1 MQHYTVLSKQRSK
14 MLYKQQHT
22 VTEQQLFEAKV
33 RPSMQSKNRHVTA
46 MYSFK
51 YIPTITS
58 TFFEMSM
65 LLTMVYKGNA
75 KATIFCLKQ
84 QQIQPKNDS
93 QFIRKPESL
102 TVLWSGCSKA
112 NQLKSDF
119 TEYKDNHCSIQD

>member
-1 MQHYTVLSKQRSK
+1 
-14 MLYKQQHT
+14 
-22 VTEQQLFEAKV
+22 
-33 RPSMQSKNRHVTA
+33 

-112 NQLKSDF
+112 NQLKSEF
-119 TEYKDNHCSIQD
+119 YRIQRQSLLNTRLSLSVLILG

>member
-1 MQHYTVLSKQRSK
+1 
-14 MLYKQQHT
+14 
-22 VTEQQLFEAKV
+22 
-33 RPSMQSKNRHVTA
+33 